1 MTPTNPRPTKTIQQF
16 LDETKHQRIRMVR
29 QDIKTHVPTKKS
41 DATKRS

>member
-29 QDIKTHVPTKKS
+29 QDIKTHVPTKNKP
-41 DATKRS
+41 KVK